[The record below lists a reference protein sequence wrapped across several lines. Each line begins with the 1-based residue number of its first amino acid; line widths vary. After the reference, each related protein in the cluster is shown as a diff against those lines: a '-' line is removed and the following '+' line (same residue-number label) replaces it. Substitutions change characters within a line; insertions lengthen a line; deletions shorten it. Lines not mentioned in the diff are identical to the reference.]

1 MNFSLSN
8 RPFPGQIGQPK
19 ANHQLVDH
27 PLARLPREDLDLIV
41 EFVLVSGSLK
51 ELAQVYG
58 VSYPT
63 IRARINR
70 LIERVCDAAQG
81 RKPDPLSELLASL
94 TERGEMTPGAARS
107 VRDLVR
113 SMYQGEST

>member
-1 MNFSLSN
+1 M
-8 RPFPGQIGQPK
+8 
-19 ANHQLVDH
+19 DH
-27 PLARLPREDLDLIV
+27 PLASLPREDLDLIV

-51 ELAQVYG
+51 ELAKVYG

-63 IRARINR
+63 IRARLDR

-94 TERGEMTPGAARS
+94 VERGEMTPGAARA

-113 SMYQGEST
+113 TRQNGGSS